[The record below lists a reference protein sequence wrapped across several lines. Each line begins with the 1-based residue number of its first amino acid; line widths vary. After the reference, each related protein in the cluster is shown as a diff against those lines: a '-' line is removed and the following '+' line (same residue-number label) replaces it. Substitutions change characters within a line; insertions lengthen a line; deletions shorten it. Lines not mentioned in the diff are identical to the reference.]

1 MSPELSPECPEC
13 RQWRDA
19 YWRAINESVRLEGLL
34 GATQDGPER
43 ERIRAQ
49 FESTELIRI
58 RVRDIF
64 LRHKQTVH
72 DLADFHFSSQGGER
86 K

>member
-19 YWRAINESVRLEGLL
+19 YWRAIDESVRLEGLL
-34 GATQDGPER
+34 GETPDGPER

-49 FESTELIRI
+49 FESTELVRI

-64 LRHKQTVH
+64 LRHKQTSH
-72 DLADFHFSSQGGER
+72 DQTELRFSSRSGGS